1 MVRPTHSSNA
11 GGSQNLA
18 AAAATI
24 AAIAATVAILAW
36 WAVQILAPRP
46 AIAPAARPALTQAD
60 PASAA
65 ALFGAAGPAAR
76 VQAPPRLASVKVLGV
91 VVHPQRSAALLAVEG
106 APPRAFTLG
115 EQVSPGLTLIAVTA
129 DAAIFERGT
138 ERFELPAPRRSS
150 PELLQ
155 GGLAPAPAK
164 GAGGR

>member
-11 GGSQNLA
+11 AGSQNLA
-18 AAAATI
+18 AAAATL
-24 AAIAATVAILAW
+24 AAIASTVAILAW

-65 ALFGAAGPAAR
+65 ALFGATGSAAR
-76 VQAPPRLASVKVLGV
+76 MQAPARLASVKVLGV
-91 VVHPQRSAALLAVEG
+91 VVHPQRSAALLAVDG
-106 APPRAFTLG
+106 AAPRAFTLG
-115 EQVSPGLTLIAVTA
+115 DSVSPGLTLVAVTA
-129 DAAIFERGT
+129 DTAVFERGA

-155 GGLAPAPAK
+155 GGPAPAK
-164 GAGGR
+164 GSGGH